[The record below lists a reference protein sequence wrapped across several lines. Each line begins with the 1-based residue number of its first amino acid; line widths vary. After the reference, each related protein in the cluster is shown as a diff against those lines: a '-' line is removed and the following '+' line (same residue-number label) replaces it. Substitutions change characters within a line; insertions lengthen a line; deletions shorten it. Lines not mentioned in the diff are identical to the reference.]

1 MYVTYVLLP
10 LWRNKTIIIIIIC
23 SELSIGKQWSV
34 DPGEEK
40 NGYGGKHLQKRKVL
54 SLEWNLEWAMDNESG
69 ESMEPMLQVPLIGLG
84 ESVLERL
91 VRGWWREAGS

>member
-1 MYVTYVLLP
+1 
-10 LWRNKTIIIIIIC
+10 
-23 SELSIGKQWSV
+23 
-34 DPGEEK
+34 
-40 NGYGGKHLQKRKVL
+40 
-54 SLEWNLEWAMDNESG
+54 MDNESG